1 VCGAAGLADQLN
13 DEVID
18 AINLRKIPPAF
29 QEDLQARSNELV
41 NTINCP
47 STSDEDD
54 DEEESKQDEK
64 DKKKEKNKKKEKDG
78 EEPSPEELV
87 PTEPLPTITGGGG

>member
-18 AINLRKIPPAF
+18 AINFRKIPRVF

-54 DEEESKQDEK
+54 EEESKQDEK
-64 DKKKEKNKKKEKDG
+64 DKKKEKKEKDE
-78 EEPSPEELV
+78 EEPPPEELL
-87 PTEPLPTITGGGG
+87 PTEPLPTVTGGGG